1 MTVTRN
7 RRVMGNKLGLTING
21 RDYWADIAKY
31 ELTPESDDKDTL
43 TFADAAAGSSSSWK
57 LKGEAILSFDTN
69 SFWDTVWANA
79 GKTVPFTL
87 APLGNRAATTTAPHF
102 KGSVKIGSKPPVS
115 SEAGN
120 TKGATFSFE
129 WTCEGEPQ
137 MVTTGSEM
145 GTGSQE
151 DAG

>member
-1 MTVTRN
+1 MATTKN
-7 RRVMGNKLGLTING
+7 TRVMGSKLGLTING
-21 RDYWADIAKY
+21 KDLWADIASY
-31 ELTPESDDKDTL
+31 ELAPSTDDKDVV
-43 TFADAAAGSSSSWK
+43 TFADAASGAAASWK
-57 LKGEAILSFDTN
+57 LKIKAIISFDTG

-79 GKTVPFTL
+79 GKTVGYAV
-87 APLGNRAATTTAPHF
+87 APLGNRSAAPGKPHF

-115 SEAGN
+115 GEAGD
-120 TKGATFSFE
+120 TKGATFEVE